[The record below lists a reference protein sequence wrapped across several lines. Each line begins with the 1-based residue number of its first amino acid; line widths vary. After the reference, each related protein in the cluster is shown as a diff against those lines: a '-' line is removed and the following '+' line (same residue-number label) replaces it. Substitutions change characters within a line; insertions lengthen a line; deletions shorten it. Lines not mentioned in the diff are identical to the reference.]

1 MDKRKTFIKSTIVYF
16 AGNVLMKLMTFIL
29 LPIYTNY
36 LSKTDIGIYEEAV
49 SVVTFFAMTIFLNIW
64 STILRYMYEYQE
76 RHEKS
81 KAINNGLFI
90 TFVSFFLYTFLF
102 YIYNY
107 FVPVNQA
114 IYVYLYGVFTIL
126 HYIYGN
132 IARGY
137 GKNVLYALSGVLA
150 SLITLLTNI
159 FLIVFLNFGIESLYI
174 SVVIG
179 YLLQIFIIEWKLR
192 ILSSFKKR
200 DLSKTILISYL
211 KFSIPISISTLI
223 SWFLDGYN
231 KVYISQNM
239 GYSENGLYSV
249 AGKFSGALSL
259 IASVIILAWQEM
271 AFKNAESENVSE
283 KNTTYSTAI
292 NSYLYYMTYGI
303 ALLLPAISIVFPYLI
318 KKDFIESYPY
328 VPFHIFG
335 TALSTFMNFYSQIFF
350 ADKKTISVTLS
361 FGIAALTNFLLL
373 PKLLLALGIQGANL
387 SIIIIYILG
396 LLCMYMATR
405 KTISL
410 KFLSLKNIL
419 GFVLLFLGY
428 WVYTYNS
435 LIISLIFII
444 IGIGLFLYSEKQNV
458 LLLKDLIKKRN

>member
-137 GKNVLYALSGVLA
+137 GKNILYALSGVLA

-179 YLLQIFIIEWKLR
+179 YLLQISIIE
-192 ILSSFKKR
+192 
-200 DLSKTILISYL
+200 
-211 KFSIPISISTLI
+211 
-223 SWFLDGYN
+223 
-231 KVYISQNM
+231 
-239 GYSENGLYSV
+239 
-249 AGKFSGALSL
+249 
-259 IASVIILAWQEM
+259 
-271 AFKNAESENVSE
+271 
-283 KNTTYSTAI
+283 
-292 NSYLYYMTYGI
+292 
-303 ALLLPAISIVFPYLI
+303 
-318 KKDFIESYPY
+318 
-328 VPFHIFG
+328 
-335 TALSTFMNFYSQIFF
+335 
-350 ADKKTISVTLS
+350 
-361 FGIAALTNFLLL
+361 
-373 PKLLLALGIQGANL
+373 
-387 SIIIIYILG
+387 
-396 LLCMYMATR
+396 
-405 KTISL
+405 
-410 KFLSLKNIL
+410 
-419 GFVLLFLGY
+419 
-428 WVYTYNS
+428 
-435 LIISLIFII
+435 
-444 IGIGLFLYSEKQNV
+444 
-458 LLLKDLIKKRN
+458 